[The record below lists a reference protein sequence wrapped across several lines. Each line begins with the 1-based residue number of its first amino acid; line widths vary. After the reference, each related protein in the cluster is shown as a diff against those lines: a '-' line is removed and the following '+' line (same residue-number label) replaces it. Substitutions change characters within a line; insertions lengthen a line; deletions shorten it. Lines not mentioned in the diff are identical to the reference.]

1 MRWRTRF
8 LEIGFCLV
16 NFIFFVKMKNSFIIS
31 IFLLLLSVGMV
42 AQEQRPAALGGAP
55 EYLGYTQ
62 VYDFIDELA
71 DMRIISV
78 SSVVKPYDRNQ
89 IAAWLMEAAEADSL
103 LSVRQRKELWFY
115 LNDFALEREGMYD
128 GVVQWSNAGS
138 LVNHDLWKDAFSLDS
153 KVNGQ
158 WSTDPS
164 VLRTAPLKQGSNSKG
179 ACSPPVL
186 GVVPDGG
193 GGNNSQFSI
202 LNSQFSLSLL
212 QPAFHYADKNFECKI
227 NPILGM
233 DLTMNSHGMVMH
245 RWYGAEIRADIVDH
259 VAVWGSIRDHSYS
272 GQYLDKSYYDE
283 IGQTLKYAGIL
294 SRPKFMNN
302 LPGGAYH
309 PMSYGG
315 DYAEIRAGIKAYT
328 WWGSIGLVKD
338 NLQWGDSYYSSNI
351 ISSRAPSFPMIELKL
366 NPCKWF
372 RLDYIH
378 GFLASEVVDSTF
390 YYQGDSTLKG
400 AMDRYYRPAAKYMAA
415 NMLTFTP
422 VKGLN
427 LSVGSSIVYG
437 TGSMWAAFSLPISFF
452 NSIDHQMNFNAA
464 DNENTQIFL
473 NISTRNLKYT
483 HFYASVFVDE
493 FRLGRLKKSSNQFNF
508 FGWKIG
514 GRVSNWPVRDLSFG
528 VEYTQTN
535 PGTYEHLYD
544 ILKYT
549 SNGYGLG
556 HYLGDN
562 AREVVAKVSYKPVRG
577 LTLDLS
583 YVGARKYNELI
594 YAYGSVFITRKP
606 YENVVWRSDEVKLHA
621 VYEVVNNAYTFL
633 DLGWNNARG
642 FNVINDNIGAE
653 IRLDAQGYLE
663 RYTPAFYWGQ
673 NFTVKMGFSFYY

>member
-31 IFLLLLSVGMV
+31 IFLLLVSVGMS
-42 AQEQRPAALGGAP
+42 AQKQQPAALGGVP

-89 IAAWLMEAAEADSL
+89 IAAWLMEAAATDSL

-115 LNDFALEREGMYD
+115 LNDFALECEGMYD
-128 GVVQWSNAGS
+128 GAVQWSNVGKV
-138 LVNHDLWKDAFSLDS
+138 VNKKLWGEFFTIHNSQFTIHNYSDS
-153 KVNGQ
+153 IVKNRI
-158 WSTDPS
+158 SSERSYSPS
-164 VLRTAPLKQGSNSKG
+164 VLGGVSNEEGDSHL
-179 ACSPPVL
+179 SPFT
-186 GVVPDGG
+186 
-193 GGNNSQFSI
+193 SRQY
-202 LNSQFSLSLL
+202 SLSMF
-212 QPAFHYADKNFECKI
+212 QPAFHYADEWFECKI

-233 DLTMNSHGMVMH
+233 DLTMNTHGMVMH

-272 GQYLDKSYYDE
+272 GQHLDEEYFKSV
-283 IGQTLKYAGIL
+283 GQTKMYGALL
-294 SRPKFMNN
+294 SRPEFMNN
-302 LPGGAYH
+302 LPGGSYH

-315 DYAEIRAGIKAYT
+315 DYAEIRAGIKAYA

-338 NLQWGDSYYSSNI
+338 NLQWGDSYHSANI
-351 ISSRAPSFPMIELKL
+351 LSGKAPSFSMIELKL
-366 NPCKWF
+366 NPAKWF

-390 YYQGDSTLKG
+390 YYSGDSNIVG
-400 AMDRYYRPAAKYMAA
+400 AKEKYYRPAPKYLAA
-415 NMLTFTP
+415 NMLTFVP
-422 VKGLN
+422 IKGLN

-464 DNENTQIFL
+464 DNENSQIFL

-493 FRLGRLKKSSNQFNF
+493 FSFGRLKKSSNQFNF

-514 GRVSNWPVRDLSFG
+514 GRVSNWPVKDLSFG

-544 ILKYT
+544 VLTYT
-549 SNGYGLG
+549 SNSYGLG

-583 YVGARKYNELI
+583 YVSARKYNELVC
-594 YAYGSVFITRKP
+594 AYGSVFITRKP
-606 YENVVWRSDEVKLHA
+606 YENIVWRNDEVKLHA
-621 VYEVVNNAYTFL
+621 VYEVVNNAYAFV

-642 FNVINDNIGAE
+642 FDVVNENVGAE
-653 IRLDAQGYLE
+653 IRLDAEGYLK
-663 RYTPAFYWGQ
+663 RYTPAFYWGW
-673 NFTVKMGFSFYY
+673 NMTLKMGFSFYY